1 MTGVPPFKK
10 TVAVLLHC
18 DVEISYNILYD
29 EIVHQFLFSIGTL
42 PMLKIL
48 HALNLIAG
56 SITIWLVSSLTSLDS
71 AASLHIKHN
80 IFSSSWSTLLLLN
93 WRPAVQ
99 WSFPQGWVF
108 SGSSSRLLFIF
119 YKNCNNAL
127 IFYNLQ
133 KCIIV
138 SIGKMINL

>member
-10 TVAVLLHC
+10 TFAVLLHC
-18 DVEISYNILYD
+18 DVEISYNISYD

-99 WSFPQGWVF
+99 
-108 SGSSSRLLFIF
+108 
-119 YKNCNNAL
+119 
-127 IFYNLQ
+127 
-133 KCIIV
+133 
-138 SIGKMINL
+138 